1 MALEKKRLQADKE
14 KLELFADIM
23 AQQQQQ
29 QTHAQQHQQIMM
41 HLENQAQQQTFQQQ
55 QQKLMA
61 ELHVQNS
68 QVQLELLKVLRDI
81 KDK

>member
-1 MALEKKRLQADKE
+1 MK
-14 KLELFADIM
+14 I
-23 AQQQQQ
+23 
-29 QTHAQQHQQIMM
+29 
-41 HLENQAQQQTFQQQ
+41 HLENQTQQQILQQQ

-68 QVQLELLKVLRDI
+68 QVQLELLKILRDI